1 MQQGRTKGNREK
13 RQTVRA
19 ILSVWGHD
27 AIGPNGVHDQ
37 SFSLLSSQAS
47 LVSLRRR
54 LSPNNACRRLLRS
67 IPHFGAPDQRAQLSA
82 GREPF
87 RGQITL
93 FGRMACGLDFAQ
105 GTTVHCGGSRHQ
117 ALSGFFGLVVGLVR
131 WWRRAGSVVIVIVEA
146 MDAEGLLEAG
156 QHEAL
161 QPLGGVVQE
170 AGLDQRFGEL
180 VERVHLIVVRQVH
193 HHPLQHL
200 QHALCPSCR
209 FRTRCSSF

>member
-1 MQQGRTKGNREK
+1 MACTTNPSPCSHRK
-13 RQTVRA
+13 R
-19 ILSVWGHD
+19 
-27 AIGPNGVHDQ
+27 
-37 SFSLLSSQAS
+37 LLLAFVVAS
-47 LVSLRRR
+47 LPTTPVGVYYGPST
-54 LSPNNACRRLLRS
+54 
-67 IPHFGAPDQRAQLSA
+67 HFGAPDQRAQLSA

-93 FGRMACGLDFAQ
+93 FGRMACGRDFAR

-131 WWRRAGSVVIVIVEA
+131 WWRRAGSVLIVIVEA

-180 VERVHLIVVRQVH
+180 VERVHLIFVRQGH

-209 FRTRCSSF
+209 FRTGAPHSDLFLFLFYLPKKRRDEFENEASVLP